1 VVKKAIMEGDN
12 EIVPLRDRVIGRYS
26 AEDIPNPSNP
36 SETLVSS
43 GSLFTERDGRQSDA
57 SGITRVRVMSP
68 LSSRIK
74 NGMTSMEYGIDP
86 STNVGQTRVCSWY
99 YRGTINW

>member
-1 VVKKAIMEGDN
+1 MVKKAIKEGDN

-26 AEDIPNPSNP
+26 VEDIANPSNP
-36 SETLVSS
+36 SEIIIAS
-43 GSLFTERDGRQSDA
+43 GNLITEEIAESLDA

-86 STNVGQTRVCSWY
+86 STTS
-99 YRGTINW
+99 